1 MHPVTKASWV
11 SNHPVVVHIHRED
24 PGSGGDWFLGE
35 PFKRRENQQMMGV
48 TFLEFTW
55 FYRILVV
62 FYGLEGLIEKYDLHL
77 GESVGSILLFML
89 PSLFRIVFMVS
100 LFYGKNRNIARFGP
114 QNAHNFMPWRAKKSV
129 QKHKVVSQF
138 TVAQLAYNCAY
149 GLMVIVTY

>member
-1 MHPVTKASWV
+1 
-11 SNHPVVVHIHRED
+11 
-24 PGSGGDWFLGE
+24 
-35 PFKRRENQQMMGV
+35 MMGV

-149 GLMVIVTY
+149 GLMVIVTYWKYRCL